1 MNQFIILCKHNDISN
16 DILNGKIQL
25 DKVEKALGRIRKGK
39 VSEFRLSYILRTLN
53 ISHLYLFTDN
63 IIQYHF
69 RFGRLSR

>member
-1 MNQFIILCKHNDISN
+1 MNQFIISCKHNDISN